1 MNMKSIKIQVKS
13 SAFYKLLYLHPSVSF
28 IISFLK
34 LPICNSKQMDYLA
47 HGLPLLTPPLC
58 SSFCSLCSPPPKI
71 TTLAQSFIQ
80 QLCHTVHSRNLCG
93 RPVIPMACFIT
104 LGNFQKQ
111 SFWSSNF
118 PLSIKQLKNIRCCTT
133 CAEYYNPWLNYK
145 KLNPA
150 LQICMITEL
159 CVLQHTIFVFEA
171 FL

>member
-1 MNMKSIKIQVKS
+1 MGFRSSLLHCAQV
-13 SAFYKLLYLHPSVSF
+13 SAPCV
-28 IISFLK
+28 
-34 LPICNSKQMDYLA
+34 P
-47 HGLPLLTPPLC
+47 
-58 SSFCSLCSPPPKI
+58 PPPKI

-104 LGNFQKQ
+104 SGNFRKQ

-159 CVLQHTIFVFEA
+159 CVLQHTIFVLRHFCKA
-171 FL
+171 QKQASGMLVFHFLSIIMIIQV